1 MDLRFSISYWKQWVD
16 RIIII
21 MIMIMIIKIS
31 YHGLG
36 KQISNLSSREHS
48 IAQLYNTIIIKTTQ
62 RAHIQQRRKK
72 NGNNL
77 FDKITTRSYQRNQKN
92 PIQRIYHRPRSC
104 YLHHGKSPQNCCRHH
119 GRHQKSHFH
128 AYDNL

>member
-21 MIMIMIIKIS
+21 TMIMIIKIS

-62 RAHIQQRRKK
+62 RAHIQQQRRKK
-72 NGNNL
+72 
-77 FDKITTRSYQRNQKN
+77 K
-92 PIQRIYHRPRSC
+92 
-104 YLHHGKSPQNCCRHH
+104 
-119 GRHQKSHFH
+119 
-128 AYDNL
+128 